1 MNLGN
6 FSISLTVKDLDT
18 SRAFY
23 ESFGFEM
30 IAGEPEQNWIILKN
44 GDAKIGLFHGMFDE
58 NIITFNPMDARGV
71 EKIIK
76 EAGYKL
82 ETECTGEDGPTS
94 FIVKDPDGNTI
105 LVDQH

>member
-71 EKIIK
+71 EKVIK

-82 ETECTGEDGPTS
+82 ETECTGEDGSTS